1 MYSRPSSVEYITAVF
16 GVAGRGKSTVLNH
29 LLQSPADA
37 KRAPHFLSKTGGGSC
52 TLQVSQP
59 VSGTIY
65 GTNQRITVYDTPGSF
80 SVDIPLEP
88 WFELLKAR
96 LPNPFHCL
104 IWVLDVEQR
113 AQPGDMVLSQAL
125 EKIFDNFK
133 MDKIIIVFTHCDR
146 AVEEVINIQEL
157 AQDWMKLLNS
167 KIKNKVDT
175 KNIVLFGKA
184 INGYD
189 NSQFI
194 PSFVKALEDI
204 PQEAAL
210 GVKSQIDKHAVMNDI
225 LSSVDENLAKK
236 FQEEQKKLEEDF
248 ITKLKDKDEMIAWLK
263 SQPVKEIHH
272 YTERIIETGGGGC
285 NLF

>member
-1 MYSRPSSVEYITAVF
+1 MYSRPSVEYITAVF

-29 LLQSPADA
+29 LLQSPSDA
-37 KRAPHFLSKTGGGSC
+37 KRAPYFKSKTGAGSC
-52 TLQVSQP
+52 TLEVSNP
-59 VSGTIY
+59 VSGNIY
-65 GTNQRITVYDTPGSF
+65 GTNQRVKVYDTPGSF

-146 AVEEVINIQEL
+146 AIEEEINIQAL
-157 AQDWMKLLNS
+157 AEDWMKLLNS

-175 KNIVLFGKA
+175 KNIVLFGKE

-189 NSQFI
+189 NRQFI
-194 PSFVKALEDI
+194 PSFVRALEDI
-204 PQEAAL
+204 PKEAAL
-210 GVKSQIDKHAVMNDI
+210 GVKSQIDKNAVMDDI
-225 LSSVDENLAKK
+225 LNSVDENMAKR

-248 ITKLKDKDEMIAWLK
+248 IKRLKDKDEQIAWLQ
-263 SQPVKEIHH
+263 SQPIKEIHH
-272 YTERIIETGGGGC
+272 YTERIIESGGGC
-285 NLF
+285 NIF